1 MAIKHYGFAK
11 WNQESYDESE
21 TGGSVID
28 NIRVGRPVLDSAIE
42 ANAKEKIEAMER
54 ESLRVGHI
62 NNDGSIE
69 WEE

>member
-21 TGGSVID
+21 TGGVLD
-28 NIRVGRPVLDSAIE
+28 NIRVGRPVLDSTIE